1 MALSAHWEMPGILA
15 ARLPGLYQ
23 PRGTSMSCL
32 VCRGPLRPGYTRCY
46 QCTQHLLLGEGS
58 LADVV
63 APVSY
68 AMRGTA
74 FALALA
80 RYKSTQDKPAQ
91 NQSAQYQSAQYQS
104 AQYQSAQNQSGQRDE
119 AEALLALLLAFLRDH
134 GPCVWRQADMPA
146 PGLLAVVPSGW
157 GRQGTHPLLRLVAPR
172 LRMPLVP
179 LTLRHGEQGRDLNA
193 SRFVAGPTEGA
204 DVLLLDDTWVSGA
217 SIQSAAVA
225 LKRAGAGR
233 VAAVVLGR
241 YLNPAE
247 PRSAALATQPYEP
260 GICVFQRQ

>member
-1 MALSAHWEMPGILA
+1 MALSAHRELPGALA

-23 PRGTSMSCL
+23 PCGAAVSCV

-46 QCTQHLLLGEGS
+46 QCTQHLLLGEGL

-68 AMRGTA
+68 AVRGTA
-74 FALALA
+74 FAFALA
-80 RYKSTQDKPAQ
+80 WYKSAQNKPAQ
-91 NQSAQYQSAQYQS
+91 NKPVQHSAA
-104 AQYQSAQNQSGQRDE
+104 GRPDE

-134 GPCVWRQADMPA
+134 GPCVWRHAGMPA

-157 GRQGTHPLLRLVAPR
+157 GRQGTHPLLRLAAPR

-179 LTLRHGEQGRDLNA
+179 LGMRHGEQGRDLNA
-193 SRFVAGPTEGA
+193 DRFVAGPAEGA

-241 YLNPAE
+241 YLNPGE

-260 GICVFQRQ
+260 GICVFRHQ

>member
-1 MALSAHWEMPGILA
+1 MALSAHWEMPGIPA
-15 ARLPGLYQ
+15 ARLPGLHQ
-23 PRGTSMSCL
+23 PRGTSMSCV

-46 QCTQHLLLGEGS
+46 QCTQHLLLGEGL

-68 AMRGTA
+68 AVRGTA

-80 RYKSTQDKPAQ
+80 RYKSAQ
-91 NQSAQYQSAQYQS
+91 G
-104 AQYQSAQNQSGQRDE
+104 QSAQNKSGQRDE

-233 VAAVVLGR
+233 IAAVVLGR